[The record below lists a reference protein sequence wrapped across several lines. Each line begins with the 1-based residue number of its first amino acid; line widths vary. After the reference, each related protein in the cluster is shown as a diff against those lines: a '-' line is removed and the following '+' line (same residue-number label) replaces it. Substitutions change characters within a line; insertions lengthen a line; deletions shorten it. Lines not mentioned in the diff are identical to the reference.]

1 VLQSVHP
8 WVIQTELT
16 RYMDPEHLQGLRE
29 KINNQLAAEGK
40 GPLPWKTVQQGAAT
54 SVWAGVV
61 ASAEEIGGKYCE
73 NCHVGHVVP
82 DDVVLRPGSEGL
94 RGYALD
100 PKNAAALWEKSE
112 EMVGES
118 F

>member
-1 VLQSVHP
+1 MSEVCVLQSVHP

-29 KINNQLAAEGK
+29 QINNQLAAEGK

-61 ASAEEIGGKYCE
+61 ASAEEIGGSAFS
-73 NCHVGHVVP
+73 GRLAVP
-82 DDVVLRPGSEGL
+82 IARQGTLPIYRSE
-94 RGYALD
+94 
-100 PKNAAALWEKSE
+100 
-112 EMVGES
+112 
-118 F
+118 